1 MDRKVQDWPTT
12 APGLRLFLT
21 KFTPAGYKACSTIEP
36 YKYSTVQY
44 STLLC
49 LPLDRVDAPLL
60 HCSTGA
66 SCWPTCNGN
75 SNCTPGMPSLGDE
88 MLLRPALLH
97 D

>member
-21 KFTPAGYKACSTIEP
+21 KFTPAGCKACSSMKHRTIQ
-36 YKYSTVQY
+36 VR
-44 STLLC
+44 STLPC
-49 LPLDRVDAPLL
+49 LPLDRADAPLL
-60 HCSTGA
+60 HCSTA
-66 SCWPTCNGN
+66 PLQWQWQFQLTA
-75 SNCTPGMPSLGDE
+75 GMPSLGDE